1 MRKAAELQQKNFV
14 DKHRQLKRPKMAKK
28 KEEKLVKLEEELEA
42 LAVRIS
48 LTDPELK
55 RIDGI
60 IEEVKSALTEGK

>member
-1 MRKAAELQQKNFV
+1 
-14 DKHRQLKRPKMAKK
+14 MAKK